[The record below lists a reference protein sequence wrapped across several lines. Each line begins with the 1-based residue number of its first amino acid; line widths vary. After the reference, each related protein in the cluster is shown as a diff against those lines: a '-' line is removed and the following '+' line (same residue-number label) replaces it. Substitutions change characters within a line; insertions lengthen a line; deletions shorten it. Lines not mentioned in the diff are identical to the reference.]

1 MVANEAFSRV
11 RIDAQLR
18 DAGWTV
24 ADGRSIRFEYPLSDG
39 TRADY
44 VLCDEQG
51 RPLAVLEAKRAS
63 ASLGAAEPQA
73 VAYARALGLDLVFLA
88 NGEEV
93 LFRDLASDAH
103 FRPVATVFAQADL
116 ARRVAV
122 KTLRRAP
129 SSIAIDRRIVDRP
142 YQRDCIDTLCRT
154 IEQGRRKLLVEMA
167 TGTGKT
173 RTAAALLQRL
183 FEANAVARAEAVF
196 GGEQR
201 LADFL
206 AWLNDAV
213 FADDATGEGSGM
225 GAGHA

>member
-1 MVANEAFSRV
+1 MNGSEAFSRV
-11 RIDAQLR
+11 KIDAQLK

-24 ADGRSIRFEYPLSDG
+24 ADGRSIRFEVPLADG

-73 VAYARALGLDLVFLA
+73 VAYARALGLDLVFRA
-88 NGEEV
+88 NGEQV
-93 LFRDLASDAH
+93 RFRDLASDAH

-173 RTAAALLQRL
+173 RSAAALLQRL

-213 FADDATGEGSGM
+213 FADDATGEGPGM